1 MKYLL
6 DTHTLLWIVTDNKKL
21 SAKAKRCFL
30 NKKNGIY
37 LSIASLW
44 EMAIKISLDKL
55 KINQSLSEFCKKHII
70 GCNIKILE
78 IKVEHLTKL
87 ESLKYKHRDPFDRL
101 LVCQSLVENMAIIS
115 KDKVFSKYSVKR
127 IW

>member
-6 DTHTLLWIVTDNKKL
+6 DTHTLLWIVTDDKQL
-21 SAKAKRCFL
+21 SIKAKRYFL
-30 NKKNGIY
+30 NKNNEIY

-55 KINQSLSEFCKKHII
+55 KINQSLNEFCKEHII
-70 GCNIKILE
+70 GGNIKILD
-78 IKVEHLTKL
+78 IKIEHLSKL
-87 ESLKYKHRDPFDRL
+87 ESLKFKHRDFFDRL
-101 LVCQSLVENMAIIS
+101 LVCQSLVENIAIIS
-115 KDKVFSKYSVKR
+115 KDKVFNKYSVKR